1 MSPSTWNA
9 PTIAADCAPGLAKA
23 VQAAVNEIAQSEA
36 ALVRT
41 LAILVERMRIGQER
55 ALKELYD
62 ATVGKLYALA
72 SAILRSP
79 EEAEEIVCETYAY
92 AWANAARFDASRGN
106 ALGWLLMLCRS
117 RALDR
122 CRQRRAN
129 ANALGVVASRE
140 VAGGSADQPYD
151 ILSLMQ
157 QRTSVHAALAQL
169 TPERRQLVSLA
180 FLHGMSHQEIA
191 HAMRLPL
198 GTVKSHVR
206 RALTQLRES
215 LEAM

>member
-92 AWANAARFDASRGN
+92 AWANAARPTA
-106 ALGWLLMLCRS
+106 
-117 RALDR
+117 RA
-122 CRQRRAN
+122 
-129 ANALGVVASRE
+129 
-140 VAGGSADQPYD
+140 
-151 ILSLMQ
+151 
-157 QRTSVHAALAQL
+157 AA
-169 TPERRQLVSLA
+169 
-180 FLHGMSHQEIA
+180 
-191 HAMRLPL
+191 
-198 GTVKSHVR
+198 
-206 RALTQLRES
+206 
-215 LEAM
+215 

>member
-1 MSPSTWNA
+1 MPPVCNT
-9 PTIAADCAPGLAKA
+9 PTMAADCAIGPAKA
-23 VQAAVNEIAQSEA
+23 VHAAVDEIPLSEA
-36 ALVRT
+36 AHVRN
-41 LAILVERMRIGQER
+41 LAALVERMRLGQER
-55 ALKELYD
+55 ALEELYD

-72 SAILRSP
+72 SAVLRSR
-79 EEAEEIVCETYAY
+79 EDAEEVVCETYAY
-92 AWANAARFDASRGN
+92 AWANAARFDASRAN

-122 CRQRRAN
+122 WRQHRADT
-129 ANALGVVASRE
+129 NALHVVASTE
-140 VAGGSADQPYD
+140 ATGSSTDQPYD

-157 QRTSVHAALAQL
+157 QRTSMHAALAQL
-169 TPERRQLVSLA
+169 TPERRRLVSLA

-191 HAMRLPL
+191 DAVRLPL

-206 RALTQLRES
+206 RALSQLRES